1 MLKYTARRVLMIF
14 PLIFMVSLGV
24 FALVHMIPG
33 DPAITISGENA
44 TEEQIQA
51 TRERLGLDDPVIQQY
66 LRWAGAAVQ
75 GDLGQ
80 SLFSSRTVAGAI
92 LERFPVTLS
101 LTAGA
106 VLVSLIISLPAG
118 IIAATKRG
126 RWPDRAATLFAS
138 VGIAMPNFWLG
149 ILLILVFALMFPIFP
164 AVGYSRLAEDGLLAW
179 ARSLVLPSLT
189 LGMAAAAE
197 TTRQLRS
204 SLYDALNQDYVRTAR
219 AKGMSGPVIIGK
231 HALKNAAV
239 PVITV
244 IGFQIAFLLGGTV
257 VVEQIF
263 GLPGL
268 GGLAIRAVLERDI
281 PMIQGIVV
289 VTALLVMLVN
299 LLVDLTY
306 AYLDPRVRY

>member
-164 AVGYSRLAEDGLLAW
+164 AVGYSRLGEDGLLAW